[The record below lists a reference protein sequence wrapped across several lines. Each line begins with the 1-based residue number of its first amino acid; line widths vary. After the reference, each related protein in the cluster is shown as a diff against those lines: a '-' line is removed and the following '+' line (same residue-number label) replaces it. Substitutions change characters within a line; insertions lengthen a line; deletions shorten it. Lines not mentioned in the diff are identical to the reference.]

1 MKLKLKRE
9 PHPEYTIGKLYID
22 DIFECFTLEDII
34 RDVKI
39 KGETAIPYGKYKVI
53 INQSIRFKRAL
64 PLLLNVPNFEGI
76 RIHTGNKTADTEG
89 CILVGT
95 MRTKDGM
102 VLNSKIAFDKL
113 FPKMVLAAKNN
124 EPITI
129 EIT

>member
-34 RDVKI
+34 RDMKI